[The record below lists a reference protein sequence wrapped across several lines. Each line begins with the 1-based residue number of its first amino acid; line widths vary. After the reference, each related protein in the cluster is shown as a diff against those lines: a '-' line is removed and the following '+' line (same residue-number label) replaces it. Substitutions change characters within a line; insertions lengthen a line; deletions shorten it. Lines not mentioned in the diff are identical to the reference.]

1 MNSGRIKMMTQGAM
15 LASLF
20 GVLGIINMYTGSLF
34 DVLFTYVMVVILT
47 YYTYIY
53 DYQAGLIV
61 LITTFFVLFLA
72 GELFFT
78 FFTSCTLL
86 MGIFYGYC
94 LKHQKSINFSKYG
107 LIFISA
113 IKNIVVFF
121 ILSGLLGIDVIK
133 EGLEIYQG
141 IINMIPFLQGILNPI
156 IMFVVLW
163 ILMIIC
169 ESYIIRVYSG
179 LLIVK
184 MMKRK

>member
-78 FFTSCTLL
+78 F
-86 MGIFYGYC
+86 
-94 LKHQKSINFSKYG
+94 
-107 LIFISA
+107 
-113 IKNIVVFF
+113 
-121 ILSGLLGIDVIK
+121 
-133 EGLEIYQG
+133 
-141 IINMIPFLQGILNPI
+141 LQ
-156 IMFVVLW
+156 VVL
-163 ILMIIC
+163 C
-169 ESYIIRVYSG
+169 
-179 LLIVK
+179 
-184 MMKRK
+184 

>member
-1 MNSGRIKMMTQGAM
+1 MNSKRIKMMTQGAM

-20 GVLGIINMYTGSLF
+20 GVLGIINLYTGSLF
-34 DVLFTYVMVVILT
+34 DVLFSYVMVVFLT

-61 LITTFFVLFLA
+61 LITTFFVLFLV

-86 MGIFYGYC
+86 MGVFYGYC
-94 LKHQKSINFSKYG
+94 LKHQKSMNFSKYG
-107 LIFISA
+107 LIVISA
-113 IKNIVVFF
+113 IKNIIIFF
-121 ILSGLLGIDVIK
+121 ILGGLLGIDIVK

-141 IINMIPFLQGILNPI
+141 IISMVPFLQGIFNPI
-156 IMFVVLW
+156 VMFLVIW
-163 ILMIIC
+163 ILMFIC
-169 ESYIIRVYSG
+169 ESYVIRVYSG